1 MKELDKVHPGRD
13 LIGEVKAVQLE
24 LNSLKKHD
32 DFLDEMAILMSKYK
46 VDYLWLFWRRF
57 NGKE

>member
-13 LIGEVKAVQLE
+13 LIGEVKTSRLGREVE
-24 LNSLKKHD
+24 D
-32 DFLDEMAILMSKYK
+32 GFMDEMAILMTKYK